1 MRFEFTPTPQ
11 DYQKVLRT
19 YFLSDR
25 RLWILVLLLGLPEVC
40 CNIYF
45 IAANFIAGNGFQNS
59 ILSILLL
66 LFLPAFLLY
75 VLVFTPRSYAQ
86 KVKKDE
92 RLRAKTTWIVSEEQI
107 VVKNEYSESKRP
119 WDQYDRVIE
128 SRAYYLFF
136 AQGQKGLTH
145 LLPKRAFFTVEQ
157 ELKFQKMVFKK
168 VKKYRVLQY
177 F

>member
-25 RLWILVLLLGLPEVC
+25 RLWILVLVFGLPEVC

-45 IAANFIAGNGFQNS
+45 ILANGWQNS
-59 ILSILLL
+59 LMSILLL
-66 LFLPAFLLY
+66 LLLPAFLLY
-75 VLVFTPRSYAQ
+75 MLVFTPWSYAQ

-92 RLRAKTTWIVSEEQI
+92 RLRAKTTWMVSEEQI
-107 VVKNEYSESKRP
+107 FVKNEYSESKRS

-136 AQGQKGLTH
+136 AQGQRGLTH
-145 LLPKRAFFTVEQ
+145 ILPKRAFFTVDQ

-168 VKKYRVLQY
+168 VKKYRVLDY

>member
-25 RLWILVLLLGLPEVC
+25 RLWILVLVFGLPEVC

-45 IAANFIAGNGFQNS
+45 ILANGWQNS
-59 ILSILLL
+59 LMSILLL
-66 LFLPAFLLY
+66 LLLPAFLLY
-75 VLVFTPRSYAQ
+75 MLVFTPWSYAQ

-92 RLRAKTTWIVSEEQI
+92 RLRAKTTWMVSEEQI
-107 VVKNEYSESKRP
+107 FVKNEYSESKRA
-119 WDQYDRVIE
+119 WDEYDRVIE

-136 AQGQKGLTH
+136 AQGQRGLTH
-145 LLPKRAFFTVEQ
+145 ILPKRAFFTVDQ

-168 VKKYRVLQY
+168 VKKYRVLAY

>member
-19 YFLSDR
+19 YYLSDR
-25 RLWILVLLLGLPEVC
+25 RLWILVLVLGLPEVC
-40 CNIYF
+40 CNLYF
-45 IAANFIAGNGFQNS
+45 IAANGWQNS
-59 ILSILLL
+59 IFSILLL
-66 LFLPAFLLY
+66 LFLPAFLVY
-75 VLVFTPRSYAQ
+75 MLVITPRGYAQ
-86 KVKKDE
+86 KVKNDE
-92 RLRAKTTWIVSEEQI
+92 RLRAKTTWVVSEEQI
-107 VVKNEYSESKRP
+107 IVKNEYSKSKRA

-145 LLPKRAFFTVEQ
+145 ILPKRAFFTVDQ

-168 VKKYRVLQY
+168 VKNYRVLQY

>member
-19 YFLSDR
+19 YYLSDR
-25 RLWILVLLLGLPEVC
+25 RLWILVFLFGLPEVC
-40 CNIYF
+40 CNIYY
-45 IAANFIAGNGFQNS
+45 IAANGLKNS
-59 ILSILLL
+59 ILPILLL
-66 LFLPAFLLY
+66 LLLPAFLLY
-75 VLVFTPRSYAQ
+75 MLVFTPWSYAQ
-86 KVKKDE
+86 RVKNDE
-92 RLRAKTTWIVSEEQI
+92 RLRAKTTWIVSDEQI
-107 VVKNEYSESKRP
+107 FVKNEYSESKLP

-136 AQGQKGLTH
+136 AQGQRGLTQM
-145 LLPKRAFFTVEQ
+145 LPKRAFFTVDQ